1 MTAAEPNK
9 PGATDPAGADPSME
23 DILASIRRILS
34 EDEASAD
41 TTPPHEHAEASHVP
55 RLQEVPPAHEAHAAP
70 ANSDNASASD
80 TLVLDASMMVAEH
93 DLPATPSTPFP
104 VPMMNTQDQEPSP
117 PAPATTLVAPS
128 VAAAAAS
135 SVGSLARGIAADR
148 AAQVHSNGPTLDD
161 IVREE
166 LRPVLKQWLDAHLPG
181 MVERLVRVELE
192 RVISRAAS

>member
-34 EDEASAD
+34 EDEAGGDA
-41 TTPPHEHAEASHVP
+41 TQPHEQVEATGVPRPQEIPPPHEARAASPTVGNA
-55 RLQEVPPAHEAHAAP
+55 PP
-70 ANSDNASASD
+70 SK
-80 TLVLDASMMVAEH
+80 TLVLDASMMVAE
-93 DLPATPSTPFP
+93 PKMSAAPSTPSP
-104 VPMMNTQDQEPSP
+104 VPMMNTQDQEPTS
-117 PAPATTLVAPS
+117 PAPATTLVASS
-128 VAAAAAS
+128 VAASAAS
-135 SVGSLARGIAADR
+135 SVGSLARSIAADR
-148 AAQVHSNGPTLDD
+148 AAKVHSNGPTLDD

-192 RVISRAAS
+192 RVISRAGS